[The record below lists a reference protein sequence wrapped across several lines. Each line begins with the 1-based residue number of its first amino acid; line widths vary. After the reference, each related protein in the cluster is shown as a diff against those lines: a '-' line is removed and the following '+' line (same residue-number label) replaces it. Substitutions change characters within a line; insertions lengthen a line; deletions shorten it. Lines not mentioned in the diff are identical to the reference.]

1 MKYPST
7 VNIIGLVVGFLA
19 ATIFIISKIWDWALN
34 GDRGG
39 QMTDPSDAVPHFQ
52 QALLAGR
59 IPLQRGTTHK
69 DLFVAQ
75 DDVNDHL
82 RLSYLK
88 LRDKTILALV
98 QFVLIEPLD
107 GLPCFH
113 AGYAVPEQ
121 YRGQGIAKAAFAGAL
136 AELLQGFGRA
146 GVAEFYVEAVVG
158 ENNLASQRI
167 CEAVLGGPAA
177 SIKDSVSGKS
187 ALRYLKHLNKRG

>member
-1 MKYPST
+1 MPSRT
-7 VNIIGLVVGFLA
+7 FSRPCWLA
-19 ATIFIISKIWDWALN
+19 AFRSNAAPPTKTCSSRK
-34 GDRGG
+34 
-39 QMTDPSDAVPHFQ
+39 MM
-52 QALLAGR
+52 
-59 IPLQRGTTHK
+59 
-69 DLFVAQ
+69 
-75 DDVNDHL
+75 VNDHL

-167 CEAVLGGPAA
+167 CEAVLGGPAE
-177 SIKDSVSGKS
+177 SIKDSVSGKP